1 MKGLRMKNLLLAVLL
16 GFCGLVLFSC
26 SSDDAVATDDRSFV
40 THADA
45 DYFINRDGTV
55 KLKLTGA
62 FDDGSENLGNVVRR
76 AFVYGTASKP
86 TVNNTNTAI
95 AVGPGNVRA
104 TIDHLERNSTYF
116 IRGFL
121 EMSDGSFF
129 YGNEIQAS
137 TQIDVSNTRSI
148 VIEMITPKS
157 IAIES
162 TSIAAAIKVIELE
175 KESPIEI
182 GLQYSLNKDFTD
194 ALTLL
199 ADNLEGNVFA
209 TSYFADA
216 SNLTPATDYYFRP
229 YAKYAD
235 GSITYGGTH
244 TIIIRT
250 TN

>member
-1 MKGLRMKNLLLAVLL
+1 MRNLLMAVL
-16 GFCGLVLFSC
+16 FCLSTIALFSC
-26 SSDDAVATDDRSFV
+26 SSDDAVVRDDRSFV
-40 THADA
+40 TNTDT

-55 KLKLTGA
+55 DIMLTGA
-62 FDDGSENLGNVVRR
+62 FNDGSENFGNIVRR

-86 TVNNTNTAI
+86 SVNTTNTAI
-95 AVGPGNVRA
+95 AVGPENVSA
-104 TIDHLERNSTYF
+104 TIKNLKRNTTYF

-121 EMSDGSFF
+121 EMSDSSFF
-129 YGNEIQAS
+129 YGNETQAS
-137 TQIDVSNTRSI
+137 TQVDASQSRSI
-148 VIEMITPKS
+148 VMEMITPKS

-162 TSIAAAIKVIELE
+162 TSIAAAMKVLEVE
-175 KESPIEI
+175 KESPIEVGI
-182 GLQYSLNKDFTD
+182 QYSLNSDFTD
-194 ALTLL
+194 AISLL
-199 ADNLEGNVFA
+199 ADNLEGNVFV

-235 GSITYGGTH
+235 GSLTHGGTH